1 MIPDVVGL
9 QTRLIVYGIVLAV
22 MAGGLFACYRWA
34 YNRGAEHERAVYEA
48 KLQDAALEFARQLEE
63 QQRVIE
69 RQAQEIQDARRL
81 AGRYRE
87 DLEGALAND
96 PESRDW
102 GTTLVPGPVRLQLE
116 AASRP
121 GLPED
126 PRRAD

>member
-1 MIPDVVGL
+1 MIPLAVGL
-9 QTRLIVYGIVLAV
+9 QTRLIVYAIVAAV
-22 MAGGLFACYRWA
+22 AAGGLFACYRWA

-48 KLQDAALEFARQLEE
+48 KLQDAALNFARQLEE

-102 GTTLVPGPVRLQLE
+102 GSVAIPGAVRLQLE
-116 AASRP
+116 TASRP

-126 PRRAD
+126 PRRPD